1 MNGRGKLTILRQE
14 KSGNNIYEG
23 RRFVIPNIQAN
34 KTFMYILEIMRLTGM
49 YTTNTDKY
57 TNELEMSIYT
67 IKDQVRCTMYELLY
81 KYITWLMT
89 TKVVE

>member
-1 MNGRGKLTILRQE
+1 MNSRGKLTILRQE
-14 KSGNNIYEG
+14 KSGNNMYEQ

-34 KTFMYILEIMRLTGM
+34 KAFMYILEIMRLTEM

>member
-1 MNGRGKLTILRQE
+1 MNSRGKLTILRQE
-14 KSGNNIYEG
+14 KSGNNMYEQ

-34 KTFMYILEIMRLTGM
+34 KAFMYILEIMRF
-49 YTTNTDKY
+49 KY

-89 TKVVE
+89 MKAVE